1 MHNMKINWLAIITAT
16 LVGQIIGM
24 GWYSFFSEQWMDY
37 HGLNQEFMEENFSP
51 IPFIVS
57 IIASLIM
64 YYIMAILF
72 QRIGVDTAKKGLIIG
87 FLLALAFG
95 FLPPYT
101 QGHFEFNV
109 NSGLIDAGNNFFGI
123 LAGGLILGAW
133 TKKED

>member
-1 MHNMKINWLAIITAT
+1 MNNLKINWLAIIAAT
-16 LVGQIIGM
+16 IVGQMIGF
-24 GWYSFFSEQWMDY
+24 GWYSFFSEQWMEY
-37 HGLNQEFMEENFSP
+37 HGLTEDFINENFTP
-51 IPFIVS
+51 YPFIVS

-72 QRIGVDTAKKGLIIG
+72 QQIGVDTAKKGLVIG

-95 FLPPYT
+95 FLPAYT

-109 NSGLIDAGNNFFGI
+109 NSGLIDAGNNFLGI

-133 TKKED
+133 TKREN